1 LDGRTSLSPTL
12 SKKLMRSAF
21 FSLAIGNFMFKK
33 SIFAAAAMC
42 CLLAGQQA
50 QADPNDYVRTPTVEY
65 GEREIDFKSGIQKNR
80 NGTTD
85 SANSIGF
92 GFTPT
97 TWWFTEIYSKYAK
110 PAGEPNGFDAWEWE
124 NRFQLTEPGEYPVD
138 VGFLL
143 EIERPKD
150 RTEGYEI
157 TYGPMFQAEWD
168 RVQGNFNAFIQQHV
182 RASTS
187 FQTELLYQLQLK
199 YRNSEQLE
207 WGVQGLGNV
216 GRWNQWNPS
225 GQQEF
230 KVGPALF
237 GKIRTGTKEAIK
249 WNAGLLVGTTNVT
262 AKTTLR
268 LQAEYEF

>member
-1 LDGRTSLSPTL
+1 MLKP
-12 SKKLMRSAF
+12 
-21 FSLAIGNFMFKK
+21 SLAGVM
-33 SIFAAAAMC
+33 
-42 CLLAGQQA
+42 LTLACA
-50 QADPNDYVRTPTVEY
+50 QALANPNDYILTPIVEF
-65 GEREIDFKSGIQKNR
+65 GEREIDFKSGIQKYR

-85 SANSIGF
+85 TANSIGY

-97 TWWFTEIYSKYAK
+97 SWWFTEIYAKYAK
-110 PAGEPNGFDAWEWE
+110 PVGETNGFDAFEWE
-124 NRFQLTEPGEYPVD
+124 NRFQLTETGQYPVD

-168 RVQGNFNAFIQQHV
+168 RLQGNFNAFIQQHV

-187 FQTELLYQLQLK
+187 FQTELLYQIQLK
-199 YRNSEQLE
+199 YRHSEQLE
-207 WGVQGLGNV
+207 WGAQGLGNV
-216 GRWNQWNPS
+216 GRWIQWNPS

-249 WNAGLLVGTTNVT
+249 WNAGLLWGTTHVT

-268 LQAEYEF
+268 FQAEYEF

>member
-1 LDGRTSLSPTL
+1 MFHRSTIAAYG
-12 SKKLMRSAF
+12 LMA
-21 FSLAIGNFMFKK
+21 LVVTNPIQ
-33 SIFAAAAMC
+33 AA
-42 CLLAGQQA
+42 
-50 QADPNDYVRTPTVEY
+50 PNDYIRLPTVEY
-65 GEREIDFKSGIQKNR
+65 GEREIDFKSGVQR
-80 NGTTD
+80 DRDGRLE
-85 SANSIGF
+85 SAHSIGL

-97 TWWFTEIYSKYAK
+97 SWWFTEIYAKYAK
-110 PAGEPNGFDAWEWE
+110 PVGEPNGFDAWEWE
-124 NRFQLTEPGEYPVD
+124 NRFQLTETGQYPVD

-157 TYGPMFQAEWD
+157 TYGPMFQTEWGNL
-168 RVQGNFNAFIQQHV
+168 QGNFNAFIQQHV

-187 FQTELLYQLQLK
+187 YATELLYQFQLK
-199 YRNSEQLE
+199 YRHSEQLE
-207 WGVQGLGNV
+207 WGAQGFGNV
-216 GRWNQWNPS
+216 GRWNQWNPT

-237 GKIRTGTKEAIK
+237 GKIRTGIKEAIK

-262 AKTTLR
+262 AHTTLR